1 MRGTQNNF
9 NAIIVSF
16 CMDNYLRGSHEKVK
30 SQTHGLASYRSR
42 TPRSKRLTANYGIA
56 VNQVLF
62 PLGND
67 RTNIEHFSFPGK
79 RVWL

>member
-9 NAIIVSF
+9 NAIEVSF
-16 CMDNYLRGSHEKVK
+16 CMDKYLKRSREKVK
-30 SQTHGLASYRSR
+30 SQIHGLASYRSR
-42 TPRSKRLTANYGIA
+42 IPRSKKLTANYGIA

-67 RTNIEHFSFPGK
+67 KTNIEHFSFPGK
-79 RVWL
+79 RA